1 MDINEPVPKTVKNI
15 PKCDKPEV
23 LEATEMGIQCP
34 RWCNRCSNCSDYSIS
49 AQHLTRKE
57 LAELLQMV
65 QKMLVEA
72 ENKRMVLKY
81 PIVKDPSVLSNNF
94 QQAVKMASSLE
105 KRLKT
110 KRDLYKQCI
119 QEFIDR
125 PCMRE
130 IP

>member
-1 MDINEPVPKTVKNI
+1 
-15 PKCDKPEV
+15 
-23 LEATEMGIQCP
+23 
-34 RWCNRCSNCSDYSIS
+34 
-49 AQHLTRKE
+49 
-57 LAELLQMV
+57 
-65 QKMLVEA
+65 MLVEA

-110 KRDLYKQCI
+110 KRDLYNQCI

-125 PCMRE
+125 PCMRD